1 VIDDRI
7 GRPGRLRPARSC
19 GLPATLGGNSENVD

>member
-7 GRPGRLRPARSC
+7 GRPGTLRPARSC
-19 GLPATLGGNSENVD
+19 GRPATLGGYFRN